1 MHLEVKVA
9 ANRIE
14 VMTDC
19 GWWKFC
25 IMKSVIMCGP
35 GWLRCV
41 EVGDSSAAVTS
52 LRIELTGGM
61 CAKMSNPDKI
71 KICDE
76 QNTKEMKDLLL
87 SQNMMALDELLE
99 SLEDQV
105 YSEVFDSLMYEH
117 WTIYNYNTYISKMLN
132 CSSVYDPL
140 SSIWKMRE
148 LAGQDQQSPI
158 PKRTRTR

>member
-1 MHLEVKVA
+1 M
-9 ANRIE
+9 
-14 VMTDC
+14 
-19 GWWKFC
+19 
-25 IMKSVIMCGP
+25 
-35 GWLRCV
+35 
-41 EVGDSSAAVTS
+41 
-52 LRIELTGGM
+52 TGGM

-117 WTIYNYNTYISKMLN
+117 
-132 CSSVYDPL
+132 
-140 SSIWKMRE
+140 
-148 LAGQDQQSPI
+148 
-158 PKRTRTR
+158 